1 MSAAVD
7 IARSVPIETELARR
21 GHRLKRVGRDLVGP
35 CPACGGADRFT
46 VTPAKRL
53 WYCRHCQKGG
63 NVIDLVLH
71 LDGGRFLDAV
81 ETLAGERLSRD
92 TSGQEALA
100 RIMERERQRREQ
112 EKQDRREN
120 EAKTEYALR
129 IWNAGTCIWDTPA
142 HAYLASRRCDG
153 LFPPDRDA
161 VFRFHRHCPYG
172 TGRTPCLITL
182 LRNIETDQPQA
193 IQRTPLAD
201 DGRKIGDRMTYG
213 PKSGAAVK
221 FWPQSC
227 VAGRLVVGEG
237 VETVLSAALH
247 IRHRGQRLDPAWAA
261 IDKGNL
267 ETLPVLPGVGQLI
280 ILVDNDAGGTGQ
292 ESARKCSRRWSD
304 AGREVR
310 RLTPH
315 EQGMDFNDVAK
326 R

>member
-35 CPACGGADRFT
+35 CPACGGTDRFS
-46 VTPAKRL
+46 VTPVKRL
-53 WYCRHCQKGG
+53 WHCRRCAKGG
-63 NVIDLVLH
+63 DVISLIQH
-71 LDGGRFLDAV
+71 IDGGNFLDAV
-81 ETLAGERLSRD
+81 QTLSGERPRRGQ
-92 TSGQEALA
+92 SGPEAIA
-100 RIMERERQRREQ
+100 RIMEREHQSRQRE
-112 EKQDRREN
+112 EQDRREN
-120 EAKTEYALR
+120 EAKTKYALR
-129 IWNAGTCIWDTPA
+129 LWDEGTCIWGTPA
-142 HAYLASRRCDG
+142 QVYLTSRRCGD

-161 VFRFHRHCPYG
+161 VFRFHQRCTFGGEYLPS
-172 TGRTPCLITL
+172 LLTL
-182 LRNIETDQPQA
+182 LRNVETDEPQA
-193 IQRTPLAD
+193 VHRTALTP
-201 DGRKIGDRMTYG
+201 DGQKIDRKMLG
-213 PKSGAAVK
+213 PKAGAAVK

-267 ETLPVLPGVGQLI
+267 ETLPVLPGVEQLI